1 MATDTRHQLHVL
13 LDELRDDDLTAAQAF
28 LEFLVTR
35 KGDAAAKGDLADDPV
50 LRAFLGAPEDDE
62 DLSDE
67 DVRAIDEGKA
77 DVAAGNVVT
86 LAEIERRWPRRA

>member
-1 MATDTRHQLHVL
+1 MATDTRHQLHAL

-35 KGDAAAKGDLADDPV
+35 RSNAAAQGGLADDPV
-50 LRAFLGAPEDDE
+50 LRAFLDAPEDDE
-62 DLSDE
+62 DLTSE

-77 DVAAGNVVT
+77 DVAVGNVVT